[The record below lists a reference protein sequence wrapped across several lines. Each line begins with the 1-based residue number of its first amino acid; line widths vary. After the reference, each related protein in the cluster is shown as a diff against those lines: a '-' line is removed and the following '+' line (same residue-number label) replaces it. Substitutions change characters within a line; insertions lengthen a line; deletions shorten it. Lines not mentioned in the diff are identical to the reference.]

1 MSDGK
6 LSAQAKHALL
16 DVNAAINAH
25 VAAEQDA
32 VGYAYGKR
40 AYNLRAAE
48 KRLRALLWEKRFDLQ
63 KLIREA
69 NP

>member
-1 MSDGK
+1 MSDK

-16 DVNAAINAH
+16 DINHAINAH
-25 VAAEQDA
+25 LAAEQDA
-32 VGYAYGKR
+32 AGYQYGRR
-40 AYNLRAAE
+40 ARTLHVAE